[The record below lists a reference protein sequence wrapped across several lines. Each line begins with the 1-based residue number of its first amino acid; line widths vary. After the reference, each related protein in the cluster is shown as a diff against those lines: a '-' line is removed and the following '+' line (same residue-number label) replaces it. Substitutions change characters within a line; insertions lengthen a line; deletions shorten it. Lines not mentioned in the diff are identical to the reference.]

1 MQFPVDI
8 IVTIIVSVFASSGFW
23 AYLMNRQK
31 ASTAE
36 RRMIL
41 GIGYRSICSLCETY
55 LKRGY
60 ITREEYSDL
69 KKYLYEPYKEM
80 GGNGTCE
87 RLIQEVDKLP
97 IREEPHAANTV

>member
-8 IVTIIVSVFASSGFW
+8 IVTIIVSIFASSGFW

-41 GIGYRSICSLCETY
+41 GIGYRSICALCETY

-60 ITREEYSDL
+60 ISREEYSDL
-69 KKYLYEPYKEM
+69 KKYLYGPYKEM
-80 GGNGTCE
+80 GGDGTCE

-97 IREEPHAANTV
+97 IRENE

>member
-1 MQFPVDI
+1 MTFPIDTDI

-23 AYLMNRQK
+23 AYLMNRQR

-60 ITREEYSDL
+60 ISREEYSDL
-69 KKYLYEPYKEM
+69 KKYLFEPYKEM
-80 GGNGTCE
+80 GGNGTCA

-97 IREEPHAANTV
+97 IRENE